1 MFNEVICS
9 FILKFDDLSLLRN
22 FFNRTCKLDCDVS
35 LYTYRLALVQGLFY
49 SKVLSDRTVRAIT
62 RELALRRAIK
72 VPSITSK
79 LIFKSGKFACGE
91 KPGTRS

>member
-9 FILKFDDLSLLRN
+9 LILKFDYLSLLRN
-22 FFNRTCKLDCDVS
+22 FFNRTCKLCDVS
-35 LYTYRLALVQGLFY
+35 LYIYGLALVQGLFY